1 MENISQEQ
9 QEFVDR
15 MKKLFRDYKDPEKR
29 KTVIED
35 HFQLVKTG
43 SLYNTIIKDVMQEK
57 NLQKWDKDI
66 SEAIEEIN
74 SLIKKTD
81 GPIAG
86 YEKMK
91 NELFFLKYIIS
102 EIQ

>member
-1 MENISQEQ
+1 MENISKEQ
-9 QEFVDR
+9 QEFLEK

-43 SLYNTIIKDVMQEK
+43 SLYATIIKDVMQEK
-57 NLQKWDKDI
+57 NLEKWDKDI
-66 SEAIEEIN
+66 GEAIEEID
-74 SLIKKTD
+74 SLIKQTD
-81 GPIAG
+81 GPVAG
-86 YEKMK
+86 YEKLK
-91 NELFFLKYIIS
+91 NELWFLKYLIS